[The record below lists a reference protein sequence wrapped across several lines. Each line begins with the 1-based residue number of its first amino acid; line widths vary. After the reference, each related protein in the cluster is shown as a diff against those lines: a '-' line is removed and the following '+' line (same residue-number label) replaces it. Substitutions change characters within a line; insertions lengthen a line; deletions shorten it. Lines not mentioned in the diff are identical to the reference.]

1 MAGLHE
7 KVALVPRSRMPGA
20 YALGPSEKL
29 LLWVSGTPRSL
40 LSLFYPRG
48 GTRGMLSSFTP
59 AFFCRWSRVESSQM
73 FLSWL
78 PLTASKM
85 WLLLPLP
92 FNHLQLGSE
101 QAPPGPPAKGGRCA
115 RGSAP
120 GRCLQAGEPR
130 RKAAGAMTNQHEVFA
145 PEPTPPWPLLHFGS
159 TFYPPGLGRLGAR
172 GPDAAAG
179 AGRLPYG
186 LN

>member
-1 MAGLHE
+1 MAGLQE

-20 YALGPSEKL
+20 YALGPSEEP

-85 WLLLPLP
+85 WLLLPRRLTTS
-92 FNHLQLGSE
+92 NVIRSRLLR
-101 QAPPGPPAKGGRCA
+101 GRLREVGAA
-115 RGSAP
+115 RGARP
-120 GRCLQAGEPR
+120 L
-130 RKAAGAMTNQHEVFA
+130 AGASRQE
-145 PEPTPPWPLLHFGS
+145 S
-159 TFYPPGLGRLGAR
+159 R
-172 GPDAAAG
+172 
-179 AGRLPYG
+179 AGRLLAP
-186 LN
+186 